1 MIFFHRLASPY
12 PGDLG
17 CINLVVLSSPVHH
30 CLERD
35 RNTSALNLEQTW
47 LGNLKHQKLV
57 DFGGGSATSTDL
69 AENHYI
75 STTICCQIKYSIVE
89 L

>member
-17 CINLVVLSSPVHH
+17 CIDLVVLSSPVHH
-30 CLERD
+30 CLEWD
-35 RNTSALNLEQTW
+35 RHISTLKLEETW
-47 LGNLKHQKLV
+47 LGNPKHQKLV
-57 DFGGGSATSTDL
+57 DFGGGFATSTDL

-75 STTICCQIKYSIVE
+75 STTIGCQIK
-89 L
+89 